1 MNLLAEVG
9 DTACSWCCS
18 LSWNWV
24 SGVLGAGFKAWP
36 SAKPGVGNTRFS
48 QVSPVHF
55 PVLVFLSKGPVL
67 LNTNFNLNMNFKGFF
82 CKTFSQLH
90 LGTASG
96 ESAQHEPSSPRG
108 VQAVHC
114 DLVPRG
120 GLPGDL
126 RPPPLQKQSLPHAGV
141 AVWPWEPVLA
151 RLSADIPQQ
160 AEMRWRWGGT
170 WFGKLAS
177 VGSQRLRAL
186 LLPGNCHLSPLS
198 FSLSLPGA
206 SVFPPEQFSKG
217 QKTLPLP
224 PYLLQSGLVTSS

>member
-1 MNLLAEVG
+1 MVSSRRQGSAQRWTEKHRKGWLKLAYLNIKMNLLAEVG

-126 RPPPLQKQSLPHAGV
+126 RPPPLSLLHPLTFASCQCPH
-141 AVWPWEPVLA
+141 
-151 RLSADIPQQ
+151 
-160 AEMRWRWGGT
+160 
-170 WFGKLAS
+170 
-177 VGSQRLRAL
+177 
-186 LLPGNCHLSPLS
+186 SPDTQVS
-198 FSLSLPGA
+198 HPR
-206 SVFPPEQFSKG
+206 
-217 QKTLPLP
+217 
-224 PYLLQSGLVTSS
+224 LVTELPVHFLIRLGPWHVNRV

>member
-36 SAKPGVGNTRFS
+36 TAKTGIGNTRFS

-55 PVLVFLSKGPVL
+55 PVLVFLSEGPVL

-96 ESAQHEPSSPRG
+96 ESAQHEPSSPGGSKRFIVTWSLVG
-108 VQAVHC
+108 V
-114 DLVPRG
+114 
-120 GLPGDL
+120 
-126 RPPPLQKQSLPHAGV
+126 S
-141 AVWPWEPVLA
+141 
-151 RLSADIPQQ
+151 
-160 AEMRWRWGGT
+160 
-170 WFGKLAS
+170 
-177 VGSQRLRAL
+177 
-186 LLPGNCHLSPLS
+186 
-198 FSLSLPGA
+198 
-206 SVFPPEQFSKG
+206 
-217 QKTLPLP
+217 
-224 PYLLQSGLVTSS
+224 LVTSGLRPSLSCIPSPSPAASAHAHQTPRSPTPALPLNCQSTSSLGWVPGM